1 MSRKR
6 NYISLGNL
14 KVSGSMGVVF
24 FVVGIALAVF
34 KQGEAIGIVGLVI
47 ALVVFAFWII
57 SYAMYLDR
65 KSRRRY

>member
-1 MSRKR
+1 MSR
-6 NYISLGNL
+6 NTLSFGSL
-14 KVSGSMGVVF
+14 KASGSMGVIF

-34 KQGEAIGIVGLVI
+34 KQGETIGVVGLVI

>member
-14 KVSGSMGVVF
+14 KVGGSMGVVF
-24 FVVGIALAVF
+24 FAVGIVLAVL
-34 KQGEAIGIVGLVI
+34 KQGEAIGIIGLVI

-57 SYAMYLDR
+57 GYAMYLDR